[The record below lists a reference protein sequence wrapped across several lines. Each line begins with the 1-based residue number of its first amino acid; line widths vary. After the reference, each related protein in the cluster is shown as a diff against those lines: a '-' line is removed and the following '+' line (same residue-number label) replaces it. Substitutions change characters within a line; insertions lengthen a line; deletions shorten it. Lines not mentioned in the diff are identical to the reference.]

1 MPQKTTTT
9 KKTARSPMRGSVE
22 QVWLAGLGAL
32 AMTESEGTRLFR
44 NLVKQGEGFEKATR
58 ARLDRAVQ
66 RARAVPANTM
76 SAVEEGLDDTMERV
90 MHRLG
95 VPTRREISSL
105 TRRVEGLTTSLE
117 QRRRPARATRPR
129 TGTRRKTTTRT
140 PAAPAT
146 S

>member
-1 MPQKTTTT
+1 MAQKTT
-9 KKTARSPMRGSVE
+9 KKTARTPIRDSVE

-32 AMTESEGTRLFR
+32 AMTENEGTRLFR

-58 ARLDRAVQ
+58 ARLDKAMQ
-66 RARAVPANTM
+66 RARAVPGDTM

-105 TRRVEGLTTSLE
+105 TKRVEGLTTTLE
-117 QRRRPARATRPR
+117 QRRRPARATTRPR
-129 TGTRRKTTTRT
+129 TGARRKTAAKT
-140 PAAPAT
+140 PSAAVT

>member
-1 MPQKTTTT
+1 MPQKTM
-9 KKTARSPMRGSVE
+9 KKTVRTPVRDSVE

-32 AMTESEGTRLFR
+32 AMTENEGTRLFR

-58 ARLDRAVQ
+58 ARLDKAMQ
-66 RARAVPANTM
+66 RARAVPGNTM

-105 TRRVEGLTTSLE
+105 TKRVEGLTTTLE
-117 QRRRPARATRPR
+117 KRSRPARTTTRPR
-129 TGTRRKTTTRT
+129 TGTRRK
-140 PAAPAT
+140 AASKLASPVT